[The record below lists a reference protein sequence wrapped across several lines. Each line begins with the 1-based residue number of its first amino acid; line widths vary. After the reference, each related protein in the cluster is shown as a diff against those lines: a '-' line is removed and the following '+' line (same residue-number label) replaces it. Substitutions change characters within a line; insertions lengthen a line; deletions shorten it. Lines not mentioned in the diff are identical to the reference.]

1 MRSTENLNILGFEPL
16 PKPGQIKSELPE
28 TESIADL
35 VTQSREVVQRIL
47 TGEDSR
53 CLVIMG
59 PCSVHDPQAIM
70 EYAARVRELQ
80 DRVEERVFL
89 VMRAYFEKPRTTLG
103 WKGMLYDP
111 HLDDSCDIAEGLR
124 LCRKLLLDICALG
137 VPTATEFLEP
147 IVPHYMADLVTWAAV
162 GARTTESQIHR
173 QMVSGLSMPVGF
185 KNATNGD
192 LDAAVAAIQASRGPH
207 AFLGINDE
215 GQVVVANTRGNPY
228 GHLVL
233 RGGATGPNY
242 GAEYVAFSRVLLDKA
257 GCANGI
263 IVDCSHA
270 NSGKDYRRQPQVFMD
285 VHEQMKQ
292 PDHRIAGLMLE
303 SHLVAGQQKLG
314 AGDSLTYGQSVTDA
328 CIGWD
333 ETEKLILV
341 LSQH

>member
-1 MRSTENLNILGFEPL
+1 MRSTENLNILGFELL
-16 PKPGQIKSELPE
+16 PKPGQVKSELPE
-28 TESIADL
+28 TEPIADL
-35 VTQSREVVQRIL
+35 VTRSRETVQKIL
-47 TGEDSR
+47 TGQDTR
-53 CLVIMG
+53 CLVVVG
-59 PCSVHDPQAIM
+59 PCSVHDCRAVM
-70 EYAARVRELQ
+70 EYASRLKALQERVQ
-80 DRVEERVFL
+80 DRAYL
-89 VMRAYFEKPRTTLG
+89 VMRTYFEKPRTTLG

-207 AFLGINDE
+207 AFLGINDD
-215 GQVVVANTRGNPY
+215 GRVVVANTRGNPH

-233 RGGATGPNY
+233 RGGVTGPNF

-270 NSGKDYRRQPQVFMD
+270 NSFKDYRRQTQVFVD
-285 VHEQMKQ
+285 VSEQIQ
-292 PDHRIAGLMLE
+292 HPGHRIAGVMLE

-314 AGDSLTYGQSVTDA
+314 AGKSLTYGQSVTDA

-333 ETEKLILV
+333 ETERLILG
-341 LSQH
+341 LPKS